1 MNNDVIR
8 FRFVTFVTN
17 VTFLELTQA
26 RWTFEAKTRVGF

>member
-8 FRFVTFVTN
+8 FRFGTFGTN
-17 VTFLELTQA
+17 VTFLERIQA